1 MAAHYAGPS
10 GGFEPDAMPASPI
23 DYKERQHKFRDPVAS
38 MHEAKEV
45 RRRFQLETLGKEGR
59 LELRVSMQ
67 QFLDDPQSG
76 DKAYWFSVFMLL
88 VILASVIVLCLQ
100 V

>member
-1 MAAHYAGPS
+1 MAAHYAAPS

-38 MHEAKEV
+38 MHEAKDV
-45 RRRFQLETLGKEGR
+45 RRRLQLRLGSSNEM
-59 LELRVSMQ
+59 RVNIQ